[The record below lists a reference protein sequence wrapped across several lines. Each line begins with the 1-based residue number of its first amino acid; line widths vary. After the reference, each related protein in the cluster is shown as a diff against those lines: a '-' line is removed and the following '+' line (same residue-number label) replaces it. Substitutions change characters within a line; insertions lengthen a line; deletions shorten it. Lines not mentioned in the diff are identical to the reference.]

1 MGLEVRKVAFENV
14 EQGQQLVEL
23 LNAYAEDPM
32 GGAEPLSAEVKANL
46 VKGLSQVPGA
56 LALLAY
62 LDGQAVGVT
71 TAFAGFSTFAAKPLL
86 NIHDIAVLP
95 AFRGQGVAQA
105 LMAGLE
111 QEARERGCCKM
122 TLEVLSNNRRAQQAY
137 RRFGFAGY
145 ALDPEAGEALFW
157 QKKL

>member
-1 MGLEVRKVAFENV
+1 MSLYVRRVDFSDKG
-14 EQGQQLVEL
+14 QGEALVSL

-32 GGAEPLSAEVKANL
+32 GGGEPLSDVVRRDL
-46 VKGLSQVPGA
+46 VDGLARVPGA
-56 LALLAY
+56 VALLAY

-95 AFRGQGVAQA
+95 EFRGQGVAQA
-105 LMAGLE
+105 LMAELE
-111 QEARERGCCKM
+111 LIAHERGCCKL
-122 TLEVLSNNRRAQQAY
+122 TLEVLSNNHRAQQAY

-145 ALDPEAGEALFW
+145 ALDPAAGEALFW

>member
-56 LALLAY
+56 VALLAY

-86 NIHDIAVLP
+86 NIHDIAVLS

-122 TLEVLSNNRRAQQAY
+122 TLEVLSNNHRAQQAY

>member
-122 TLEVLSNNRRAQQAY
+122 TLEVLSNDHRAQQAY

>member
-122 TLEVLSNNRRAQQAY
+122 TLEVLSNNHRAQQAY

-157 QKKL
+157 QKNL

>member
-56 LALLAY
+56 VALLAY

-122 TLEVLSNNRRAQQAY
+122 TLEVLSNNHRAQQAY

>member
-46 VKGLSQVPGA
+46 VKGLSQVPRA
-56 LALLAY
+56 VALLAY

-122 TLEVLSNNRRAQQAY
+122 TLEVLSNNHRAQQAY

>member
-46 VKGLSQVPGA
+46 MKGLSQVPGA
-56 LALLAY
+56 VALLAY

-122 TLEVLSNNRRAQQAY
+122 TLEVLSNNHRAQQAY

>member
-56 LALLAY
+56 VALLAY

-71 TAFAGFSTFAAKPLL
+71 TAFAGFSTFAARPLL

-122 TLEVLSNNRRAQQAY
+122 TLEVLSNNHRAQQAY

>member
-23 LNAYAEDPM
+23 LNAYAEDPL

-122 TLEVLSNNRRAQQAY
+122 TLEVLSNNHRAQQAY

>member
-1 MGLEVRKVAFENV
+1 MGLEVRRVAFEDV
-14 EQGQQLVEL
+14 EQGAQLVAL

-32 GGAEPLSAEVKANL
+32 GGGEPLSAEVKANL
-46 VKGLSQVPGA
+46 VTGLSQVPGA
-56 LALLAY
+56 VALLAY

-71 TAFAGFSTFAAKPLL
+71 TAFAGFSTFAARPLL

-122 TLEVLSNNRRAQQAY
+122 TLEVLSNNHRAQQAY

>member
-14 EQGQQLVEL
+14 EQGQQLVAL

-56 LALLAY
+56 VALLAY

-122 TLEVLSNNRRAQQAY
+122 TLEVLSNNHRAQQAY

-145 ALDPEAGEALFW
+145 ALDPQAGEALFW

>member
-32 GGAEPLSAEVKANL
+32 GGAEPLSAGVKANL

-56 LALLAY
+56 VALLAY

-122 TLEVLSNNRRAQQAY
+122 TLEVLSNNHRAQQAY

>member
-122 TLEVLSNNRRAQQAY
+122 TLEVLSNNHRAQQAY

-145 ALDPEAGEALFW
+145 ALDPQAGEALFW

>member
-1 MGLEVRKVAFENV
+1 MSIEVHRVDFGNKEHGEA
-14 EQGQQLVEL
+14 LVHL

-32 GGAEPLSAEVKANL
+32 GGAEPLSDGVRASL
-46 VKGLSQVPGA
+46 VDGLSRVPGA
-56 LALLAY
+56 VALLAY

-95 AFRGQGVAQA
+95 EFRGQGVAQA

-111 QEARERGCCKM
+111 QIARERGCCKM
-122 TLEVLSNNRRAQQAY
+122 TLEVLSNNHRAQQAY

>member
-56 LALLAY
+56 VALLAY

-122 TLEVLSNNRRAQQAY
+122 TLEVLSNNHRAQQAY
-137 RRFGFAGY
+137 RRFGFAGN
-145 ALDPEAGEALFW
+145 ALDPQAGEALFW

>member
-56 LALLAY
+56 VALLAY

-122 TLEVLSNNRRAQQAY
+122 TLEVLSNNHRAQQAY

-145 ALDPEAGEALFW
+145 ALDPQAGEALFW

>member
-122 TLEVLSNNRRAQQAY
+122 TLEVLSNNHRAQQAY

>member
-1 MGLEVRKVAFENV
+1 MGLEGRKVAFENV

-122 TLEVLSNNRRAQQAY
+122 TLEVLSNNHRAQQAY

>member
-14 EQGQQLVEL
+14 EQGQQLVAL

-56 LALLAY
+56 VALLAY

-71 TAFAGFSTFAAKPLL
+71 TACAGFSTFAAKPLL

-122 TLEVLSNNRRAQQAY
+122 TLEVLSNNHRAQQAY

>member
-1 MGLEVRKVAFENV
+1 MGIKVHRVDFGNQEQAEALVR
-14 EQGQQLVEL
+14 L

-32 GGAEPLSAEVKANL
+32 GGAEPLSEAVRANL
-46 VKGLSQVPGA
+46 VDGLSRVPGA
-56 LALLAY
+56 VALLAY

-86 NIHDIAVLP
+86 NIHDIAVLS

-111 QEARERGCCKM
+111 QIAHERGCCKM
-122 TLEVLSNNRRAQQAY
+122 TLEVLSNNHRAQQAY